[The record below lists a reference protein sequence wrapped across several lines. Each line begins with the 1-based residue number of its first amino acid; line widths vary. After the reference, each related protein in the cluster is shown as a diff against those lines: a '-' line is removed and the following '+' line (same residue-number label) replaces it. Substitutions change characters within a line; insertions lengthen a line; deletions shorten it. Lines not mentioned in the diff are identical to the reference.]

1 MCLASHLHVAHQG
14 KGQKKLGYNH
24 AAGLNNRLKAYYA
37 IKCGQHSEDE
47 LKNESFGS
55 LMNLG
60 VKAKAGKTDTYFV
73 LAKHP

>member
-1 MCLASHLHVAHQG
+1 MWPTKA
-14 KGQKKLGYNH
+14 KDRKKLGYNH
-24 AAGLNNRLKAYYA
+24 AAGLDNRLKAYYA

-47 LKNESFGS
+47 LKNVSFAS

-73 LAKHP
+73 LAKNLYSNNKW